1 MTVPGFGSSDNE
13 KRLFLALVLST
24 LVLLATPYILHRLN
38 PPPPTGAP
46 IETRGEAPAPPE
58 NPVPPES
65 PSAVESTEVPLVP
78 LLREDVLGVMRE
90 IVLGNEDME
99 LRFSTRGGLISSIRL
114 LTYFEEGEPLELLPQ
129 NIPSALPRPLQIAT
143 DDSRVQ
149 DLLDQAV
156 YEVQGMGPGGAQ
168 VLREMQ
174 LVYQRGEIRVE
185 RTVTLPPSGYVF
197 EVTTRLYRGGER
209 LPVQVS
215 LGSGMGPVRATPEND
230 FASPGVAVGTTE
242 TVSRYWEDDLQG
254 GVNLPGSNWLAV
266 DSQYFA
272 RALLAEPLGS
282 IQMAIHPVQA
292 EGEDGVTVGLFSARA
307 TAPPNGRLR
316 VFFGPKELET
326 LGSAGSNLGEL
337 VDFGWFSFL
346 VKPLLFMLKWVYAFV
361 QNYGWAIIILTFL
374 INLVLVPIRYKQ
386 IVSMKKMTELQ
397 PQLKAIQNRYKGLP
411 RRDPKKQEMNK
422 EVMGLYKQHGVN
434 PLGSCLPLLL
444 QMPFLFAFYRML
456 WTSVELRGAPF
467 ILWIEDLSKY
477 DPYYVTPILMG
488 ATMLAQQKMSPS
500 TGDPSQQRMMMMMP
514 VVFTALFLRVS
525 SGLALYFL
533 FSNVFGMLFQVI
545 VQRMSPELSK
555 TPPKVSSNPKKN
567 SRGRKRKSR

>member
-1 MTVPGFGSSDNE
+1 MTVPSPPSSDNE
-13 KRLFLALVLST
+13 KRLFLALILST
-24 LVLLATPYILHRLN
+24 LVLLATPSLLHFLN
-38 PPPPTGAP
+38 PPPPAGAP
-46 IETRGEAPAPPE
+46 IETRGEAPVASE
-58 NPVPPES
+58 KPVPPER
-65 PSAVESTEVPLVP
+65 PSAEQRTDPSLT
-78 LLREDVLGVMRE
+78 LLPREDSLGVKRE
-90 IVLGNEDME
+90 IVLRNEDME
-99 LRFSTRGGLISSIRL
+99 IRFSTRGGLISSIRL
-114 LTYFEEGEPLELLPQ
+114 LNYLDEGESLELLPQ
-129 NIPSALPRPLQIAT
+129 NIPPALPRPLQITT

-149 DLLDQAV
+149 GLLDRAV
-156 YEVQGMGPGGAQ
+156 YEVRGVGPGGAQ
-168 VLREMQ
+168 APREMQ

-185 RTVTLPPSGYVF
+185 KTVALPSSGYVF
-197 EVTTRLYRGGER
+197 EATTHLYRGGER

-215 LGSGMGPVRATPEND
+215 LGAGMGPVQATPNND
-230 FASPGVAVGTTE
+230 FASPGVAVGTIQ

-254 GVNLPGSNWLAV
+254 GISLPGSNWLAV

-282 IQMAIHPVQA
+282 IQMATHPVQS
-292 EGEDGVTVGLFSARA
+292 EEEKGVTVGLFSARA
-307 TAPPNGRLR
+307 TAPSTGKLQ

-326 LGSAGSNLGEL
+326 LRSAGSNLDEL

-346 VKPLLFMLKWVYAFV
+346 VKPLLYLLKWVYSFV
-361 QNYGWAIIILTFL
+361 QNYGWSIIILTFL

-386 IVSMKKMTELQ
+386 IVSMKKMSELQ
-397 PQLKAIQNRYKGLP
+397 PQLKSIQNRYKGLP
-411 RRDPKKQEMNK
+411 RRDPKRQEMNK
-422 EVMGLYKQHGVN
+422 EVMGLYQQNGVN

-488 ATMLAQQKMSPS
+488 ATMMAQQKLSPS

-514 VVFTALFLRVS
+514 IVFTALFLRVS

-555 TPPKVSSNPKKN
+555 TPTKVSSNPKKN
-567 SRGRKRKSR
+567 SRGRKKKSR